1 LQSLEKIRTTPVAAV
16 LRIPAILA
24 LALLISCHPSPYQ
37 TLEKTF
43 ILMDTYVSMKIFYTD
58 GMETRWQ
65 QVLDQAVERMA
76 LIDSVCDVY
85 RSTSDVSRVNARA
98 GAGWTRVSPETA
110 AVLAKALEISRL
122 SAGLFDVSIGVLMQR
137 YGFGRSENLSLP
149 APAELAGLLGKVDYR
164 AINLQGDS
172 VALRKPGM
180 ALDLGGI
187 AKGYAIDEA
196 LRVLSAAG
204 VTDAQVDVGGEVATL
219 AGPLT
224 AGKRHIYV
232 RDPRQRERFYGRFR
246 MDQGCVATSGDYER
260 YFMHQGKRFH
270 HILDPRSGLPAWG
283 CRSVTIQAPENSLCD
298 GLSTAVFVAGP
309 QQGMALVES
318 LPGVE
323 AIILYEDDQGLHHK
337 ISSGLQKTF
346 QLLSAGE

>member
-1 LQSLEKIRTTPVAAV
+1 LRSLEKIRTTSVAAV

-24 LALLISCHPSPYQ
+24 FVLLISCHKFPYQ

-58 GMETRWQ
+58 GREARWRR
-65 QVLDQAVERMA
+65 VLDQAAERMA

-98 GAGWTRVSPETA
+98 GSGWTRVSPETA

-122 SAGLFDVSIGVLMQR
+122 SAGRFDVTVGVLMQR
-137 YGFGRSENLSLP
+137 YGFGRSENLLLP
-149 APAELAGLLGKVDYR
+149 TPEEMADLLDKVDYR
-164 AINLQGDS
+164 AVQLQGDS
-172 VALRKPGM
+172 VALRKAGM
-180 ALDLGGI
+180 ALDLGGV

-196 LRVLSAAG
+196 MHVLSVAG
-204 VTDAQVDVGGEVATL
+204 VTDAQVDVGGEVSTL
-219 AGPLT
+219 AGPVT

-323 AIILYEDDQGLHHK
+323 AIILYEDDQGLHHM
-337 ISSGLQKTF
+337 ISSGLQKSF
-346 QLLSAGE
+346 QRLSAEE

>member
-1 LQSLEKIRTTPVAAV
+1 MRSLEKISAIPIAAV

-24 LALLISCHPSPYQ
+24 LALSVSCHKPTYR

-43 ILMDTYVSMKIFYTD
+43 ILMDTYVSMKIFYSD
-58 GMETRWQ
+58 GRETQWG
-65 QVLDQAVERMA
+65 QVLEQAVERMA
-76 LIDSVCDVY
+76 LIDSVCDLY
-85 RSTSDVSRVNARA
+85 RSTSDISRVNARA

-122 SAGLFDVSIGVLMQR
+122 SSGLFDVSVGVLMQR
-137 YGFGRSENLSLP
+137 YGFGRSESLSLP
-149 APAELAGLLGKVDYR
+149 TPEELAALLTKVDYR
-164 AINLQGDS
+164 AIQLQGDS
-172 VALRKPGM
+172 VALRHAGM
-180 ALDLGGI
+180 ALDLGGV

-196 LRVLSAAG
+196 IRVLSAAG
-204 VTDAQVDVGGEVATL
+204 VTDAQVDVGGEVSTL

-232 RDPRQRERFYGRFR
+232 RDPRQREKFYGRFR

-270 HILDPRSGLPAWG
+270 HLLDPRSGLPALG

-323 AIILYEDDQGLHHK
+323 AIILYEDDQGLHSLV
-337 ISSGLQKTF
+337 SSGLQKTF
-346 QLLSAGE
+346 QLLSAEE